1 MKAYDKS
8 CHLRPVRN
16 LDNFQRGLEPRD
28 EALSRILREAGHE
41 VYYQEVW
48 SACQFVSFIDYPKG
62 RANTRH
68 EYYAKVLERLEI
80 QPIQMLIS
88 KLAAKDSELE
98 ETVLYPDV
106 APAVSALKTRG
117 IKTSIVT
124 TIASWRFKPLLEQ
137 NNIGIDYV
145 CTAKESRAV
154 KPNPKSFVAVLN
166 NFRMQAQ
173 QAMMVGDD
181 VRTDIEPA
189 KKLGVRT
196 VLLCRRE
203 EIECKTADHV
213 ISSLSELP
221 NLL

>member
-1 MKAYDKS
+1 MIEAVIFDLYGTLITS
-8 CHLRPVRN
+8 EE
-16 LDNFQRGLEPRD
+16 GLEPRD
-28 EALSRILREAGHE
+28 EALSRISRAAGHE
-41 VYYQEVW
+41 AYYQEVW

-80 QPIQMLIS
+80 PATQTLRD
-88 KLAAKDSELE
+88 KLAAKDLELE
-98 ETVLYPDV
+98 KTVLYPDV
-106 APAVSALKTRG
+106 APIVNALKRRG

-137 NNIGIDYV
+137 NNIEIDYV
-145 CTAKESRAV
+145 CTAKESQAV
-154 KPNPKSFVAVLN
+154 KPNPKSFVVVLN
-166 NFRMQAQ
+166 KFRTQAQ

-189 KKLGVRT
+189 KELGMKT
-196 VLLCRRE
+196 VLLCRGE
-203 EIECKTADHV
+203 KAECKTADHV